1 MRNILLAILLLFVS
15 ADVPSQSKSTLV
27 KETAKAV
34 SKQVGK
40 KEGKAVAKKETA
52 SFIKRGTLGRS
63 REYLTSKLPVS
74 CSIPKF
80 FPKCLN
86 EDSWLHIICNHGNR
100 TCALK
105 HAEEGL
111 KYSTYFTPEFRD
123 KLTIEIPSIISNN
136 ANYYTE
142 SWGNLVF
149 KVKYSKPIG
158 FDLED
163 RAIYECLVVL
173 DKDGKVVS
181 SYPAHRDYLKK
192 LEKKAAKERLN

>member
-1 MRNILLAILLLFVS
+1 MRNILLAILLLFIS
-15 ADVPSQSKSTLV
+15 ADVSSQSKSTLV
-27 KETAKAV
+27 KETVKAV

-52 SFIKRGTLGRS
+52 SFIKRGTLGS
-63 REYLTSKLPVS
+63 SKEYLTSKLPFNWA
-74 CSIPKF
+74 IPKL

-86 EDSWLHIICNHGNR
+86 ESSWLHIMGNHGDR

-105 HAEEGL
+105 HAGEGF

-123 KLTIEIPSIISNN
+123 KLTIEVPSIISNK
-136 ANYYTE
+136 ANYFTE

-149 KVKYSKPIG
+149 RVKYSKPIG

-163 RAIYECLVVL
+163 RAIYDCLVVL
-173 DKDGKVVS
+173 DKDAKVVS
-181 SYPAHRDYLKK
+181 SYPAHRNYLKK